1 MKRTCKKCRCEDYC
15 EYKDLSTGKW
25 IRECQNC
32 SEILRTE
39 EDWEVEE

>member
-1 MKRTCKKCRCEDYC
+1 MKCEKCRCEDYC

-32 SEILRTE
+32 GEILRIQ
-39 EDWEVEE
+39 EDWEIEE